1 MFVEIE
7 IFRIRVGRKKI
18 GINRSIYFINM
29 VIVLLV
35 CLDFVKNRFRI
46 NDD

>member
-7 IFRIRVGRKKI
+7 IFRIRVGRKK
-18 GINRSIYFINM
+18 INRSIYFINM